1 VNRCPFLLVFIG
13 ALLSCAWSSPAL
25 AQDDVVN
32 TTPLENTAISRR
44 GALSPDTTFVSRGDG
59 VTLLLQS
66 VAAQMQLP
74 VIVSTRAQKKRI
86 EGSFNLRDPRSVLD
100 QVSRDL
106 GMVWY
111 TDGQT
116 LYVYDAGETR
126 NAVGHM
132 QHASIAVL
140 NDFLRR
146 TRLADARYGVR
157 GGSSE
162 GTFYVSGPPVYVD
175 IVINAA
181 RYLDE
186 LYRGADARAEHVEV
200 IPLRNSFAQGRRYGV
215 RDWDT
220 RLPGMAE
227 SLARVL
233 GDSGVADIVVRQP
246 DAGGAVQ
253 DPASQEARATRQGQA
268 PEQPAGSVDMRR
280 TAAEGAMPATVVIA
294 YPETNSLIVRGTL
307 SGIQKVKQLVAEL
320 DLPRRQVEL
329 SLWII
334 DVHKNELDAL
344 GVKWSGEVGVGGRL
358 GVGFNGASSTLD
370 GERFLASVSA
380 LSERGHA
387 SVVSRPVLLTQEN
400 VMAHFDS
407 NSTFYARLEA
417 ERAASLEAVTYGTL
431 VSVLPRVS
439 PDDEVEMQLKIE
451 DGTSSGKEVEG
462 LPIINRT
469 SIDTVAR
476 VPHRLSLL
484 VGGYTRQEHS
494 RDRSDIP
501 GLRRIPWLG
510 NIFRHRNDRTHE
522 LVRVFLIQPRVRGPQ
537 DLLPAAGFNGLD
549 TITLPLPAHYQRV
562 NDTVREAI
570 DGIH

>member
-1 VNRCPFLLVFIG
+1 MAGVLLACGRPI
-13 ALLSCAWSSPAL
+13 PAL
-25 AQDDVVN
+25 AQEGADA
-32 TTPLENTAISRR
+32 TAPLENTGIGHR
-44 GALSPDTTFVSRGDG
+44 GALSPDSTFVSRGDG
-59 VTLLLQS
+59 VGLLLQS
-66 VAAQMQLP
+66 IAAQMQLP
-74 VIVSTRAQKKRI
+74 VIVSTRAQKKRV
-86 EGSFNLRDPRSVLD
+86 EGSFNLRNPRSVLE

-140 NDFLRR
+140 SDFLRR
-146 TRLADARYGVR
+146 TRLADPRYAPR
-157 GGSSE
+157 GGSAE
-162 GTFYVSGPPVYVD
+162 GTFYISGPPVYVD

-200 IPLRNSFAQGRRYGV
+200 IPLRHSFAQGRRYGV
-215 RDWDT
+215 RDWQT
-220 RLPGMAE
+220 NLLGMAE

-233 GDSGVADIVVRQP
+233 TDSGVTDIVVRQTRN
-246 DAGGAVQ
+246 DTQAQ
-253 DPASQEARATRQGQA
+253 DPSAEASIA
-268 PEQPAGSVDMRR
+268 SRR
-280 TAAEGAMPATVVIA
+280 ERTPDTAALAGIPRTSVPSALPPTIVIA

-307 SGIQKVKQLVAEL
+307 GGIQKVKQLVAEL
-320 DLPRRQVEL
+320 DLPRKQVEL

-334 DVHKNELDAL
+334 DVHKTELDAL
-344 GVKWSGEVGVGGRL
+344 GVKWSGEVGVAGRL

-387 SVVSRPVLLTQEN
+387 AIVSRPVLLTQEN
-400 VMAHFDS
+400 IMAHFDS

-417 ERAASLEAVTYGTL
+417 ERTASLEAVTYGTL

-439 PDDEVEMQLKIE
+439 ADDEVEMQLKIE
-451 DGTSSGKEVEG
+451 DGTTSGTQVEG
-462 LPIINRT
+462 LPVINRT

-484 VGGYTRQEHS
+484 VGGYTRQEQS

-501 GLRRIPWLG
+501 GLRRIPWIG
-510 NIFRHRNDRTHE
+510 NAFRHRNDRNHE
-522 LVRVFLIQPRVRGPQ
+522 LVRVFLIQPRVRSAV
-537 DLLPAAGFNGLD
+537 DLLRDAELNVTESVVP
-549 TITLPLPAHYQRV
+549 PLPEHYQRV
-562 NDTVREAI
+562 SETVREAI
-570 DGIH
+570 NAAH

>member
-1 VNRCPFLLVFIG
+1 MRYLSTLLLMAGV
-13 ALLSCAWSSPAL
+13 LLACGGPIPAL
-25 AQDDVVN
+25 AQEGADA
-32 TTPLENTAISRR
+32 TAPLENTGIGHR
-44 GALSPDTTFVSRGDG
+44 GSLSPDSTFVSRGDG
-59 VTLLLQS
+59 VGLLLQS
-66 VAAQMQLP
+66 IAAQMQLP
-74 VIVSTRAQKKRI
+74 VIVSTRAQKKRV
-86 EGSFNLRDPRSVLD
+86 EGSFNLRNPRSVLE

-140 NDFLRR
+140 SDFLRR
-146 TRLADARYGVR
+146 TRLADPRYAPR
-157 GGSSE
+157 GGSAE
-162 GTFYVSGPPVYVD
+162 GTFYISGPPVYVD

-200 IPLRNSFAQGRRYGV
+200 IPLRHSFAQGRRYGV
-215 RDWDT
+215 RDWQT
-220 RLPGMAE
+220 NLLGMAE

-233 GDSGVADIVVRQP
+233 TDSGVTDIVVRQTGN
-246 DAGGAVQ
+246 DTQAQ
-253 DPASQEARATRQGQA
+253 DPSAEASIA
-268 PEQPAGSVDMRR
+268 SRR
-280 TAAEGAMPATVVIA
+280 ERTPDTAALAGIPRTSVPSALPPTIVIA

-307 SGIQKVKQLVAEL
+307 GGIQKVKQLVAEL
-320 DLPRRQVEL
+320 DLPRKQVEL

-334 DVHKNELDAL
+334 DVHKTELDAL
-344 GVKWSGEVGVGGRL
+344 GVKWSGEVGVAGRL

-387 SVVSRPVLLTQEN
+387 AIVSRPVLLTQEN
-400 VMAHFDS
+400 IMAHFDS

-417 ERAASLEAVTYGTL
+417 ERTASLEAVTYGTL

-439 PDDEVEMQLKIE
+439 ADDEVEMQLKIE
-451 DGTSSGKEVEG
+451 DGTTSGTQVEG
-462 LPIINRT
+462 LPVINRT

-484 VGGYTRQEHS
+484 VGGYTRQEQS

-501 GLRRIPWLG
+501 GLRRIPWIG
-510 NIFRHRNDRTHE
+510 NAFRHRNDRNHE
-522 LVRVFLIQPRVRGPQ
+522 LVRVFLIQPRVRSAV
-537 DLLPAAGFNGLD
+537 DLLRDAELNVTESVVP
-549 TITLPLPAHYQRV
+549 PLPEHYQRV
-562 NDTVREAI
+562 SETVREAI
-570 DGIH
+570 NAAH

>member
-1 VNRCPFLLVFIG
+1 MRYLSTLLLMAGV
-13 ALLSCAWSSPAL
+13 LLACGRPIPAL
-25 AQDDVVN
+25 AQEGADATV
-32 TTPLENTAISRR
+32 PLENTGIGHR
-44 GALSPDTTFVSRGDG
+44 GALSPDSTFVSRGDG
-59 VTLLLQS
+59 VGLLLQS
-66 VAAQMQLP
+66 IAAQMQLP
-74 VIVSTRAQKKRI
+74 VIVSTRAQKKRV
-86 EGSFNLRDPRSVLD
+86 EGSFNLRNPRSVLE

-132 QHASIAVL
+132 QHACIAVL
-140 NDFLRR
+140 SDFLRR
-146 TRLADARYGVR
+146 TRLADPRYAPR
-157 GGSSE
+157 GGSAE
-162 GTFYVSGPPVYVD
+162 GTFYISGPPVYVD

-200 IPLRNSFAQGRRYGV
+200 IPLRHSFAQGRRYGV
-215 RDWDT
+215 RDWQT
-220 RLPGMAE
+220 NLLGMAE

-233 GDSGVADIVVRQP
+233 TDSGVTDIVVRQTGN
-246 DAGGAVQ
+246 DTQAQ
-253 DPASQEARATRQGQA
+253 DPSAEASIA
-268 PEQPAGSVDMRR
+268 SRR
-280 TAAEGAMPATVVIA
+280 ERTPDTAALAGIPRTSVPSALPPTIVIA

-307 SGIQKVKQLVAEL
+307 GGIQKVKQLVAEL
-320 DLPRRQVEL
+320 DLPRKQVEL

-334 DVHKNELDAL
+334 DVHKTELDAL
-344 GVKWSGEVGVGGRL
+344 GVKWSGEVGVAGRL

-387 SVVSRPVLLTQEN
+387 AIVSRPVLLTQEN
-400 VMAHFDS
+400 IMAHFDS

-417 ERAASLEAVTYGTL
+417 ERTASLEAVTYGTL

-439 PDDEVEMQLKIE
+439 ADDEVEMQLKIE
-451 DGTSSGKEVEG
+451 DGTTSGTQVEG
-462 LPIINRT
+462 LPVINRT

-484 VGGYTRQEHS
+484 VGGYTRQEQS

-501 GLRRIPWLG
+501 GLRRIPWIG
-510 NIFRHRNDRTHE
+510 NAFRHRNDRNHE
-522 LVRVFLIQPRVRGPQ
+522 LVRVFLIQPRVRSAV
-537 DLLPAAGFNGLD
+537 DLLRDAELNVTESVVP
-549 TITLPLPAHYQRV
+549 PLPEHYQRV
-562 NDTVREAI
+562 SETVREAI
-570 DGIH
+570 NAAH

>member
-1 VNRCPFLLVFIG
+1 MRYLSTLLLMAGV
-13 ALLSCAWSSPAL
+13 LLACGRPIPAL
-25 AQDDVVN
+25 AQEGADA
-32 TTPLENTAISRR
+32 TAPLENTGIGHR
-44 GALSPDTTFVSRGDG
+44 GALSPDSTFVSRGDG
-59 VTLLLQS
+59 VGLLLQS
-66 VAAQMQLP
+66 IAAQMQLP
-74 VIVSTRAQKKRI
+74 VIVSTRAQKKRV
-86 EGSFNLRDPRSVLD
+86 EGSFNLRNPRSVLE

-140 NDFLRR
+140 SDFLRR
-146 TRLADARYGVR
+146 TRLADPRYAPR
-157 GGSSE
+157 GGSAE
-162 GTFYVSGPPVYVD
+162 GTFYISGPPVYVD

-200 IPLRNSFAQGRRYGV
+200 IPLRHSFAQGRRYGV
-215 RDWDT
+215 RDWQT
-220 RLPGMAE
+220 NLLGMAE

-233 GDSGVADIVVRQP
+233 TDSGVTDIVVRQTRN
-246 DAGGAVQ
+246 DTQAQ
-253 DPASQEARATRQGQA
+253 DPSAEASIA
-268 PEQPAGSVDMRR
+268 SRR
-280 TAAEGAMPATVVIA
+280 ERTPDTAALAGIPRTSVPSALPPTIVIA

-307 SGIQKVKQLVAEL
+307 GGIQKVKQLVAEL
-320 DLPRRQVEL
+320 DLPRKQVEL

-334 DVHKNELDAL
+334 DVHKTELDAL
-344 GVKWSGEVGVGGRL
+344 GVKWSGEVGVAGRL

-387 SVVSRPVLLTQEN
+387 AIVSRPVLLTQEN
-400 VMAHFDS
+400 IMAHFDS

-417 ERAASLEAVTYGTL
+417 ERTASLEAVTYGTL

-439 PDDEVEMQLKIE
+439 ADDEVEMQLKIE
-451 DGTSSGKEVEG
+451 DGTTSGTQVEG
-462 LPIINRT
+462 LPVINRT

-484 VGGYTRQEHS
+484 VGGYTRQEQS

-501 GLRRIPWLG
+501 GLRRIPWIG
-510 NIFRHRNDRTHE
+510 NAFRHRNDRNHE
-522 LVRVFLIQPRVRGPQ
+522 LVRVFLIQPRVRSAV
-537 DLLPAAGFNGLD
+537 DLLRDAELNVTESVVP
-549 TITLPLPAHYQRV
+549 PLPEHYQRV
-562 NDTVREAI
+562 SETVREAI
-570 DGIH
+570 NAAH

>member
-1 VNRCPFLLVFIG
+1 MNRCPLLLVFIG

-25 AQDDVVN
+25 AQDDIVN
-32 TTPLENTAISRR
+32 TTPLENTAISSR
-44 GALSPDTTFVSRGDG
+44 GALSPGTTFVSRGDG

-146 TRLADARYGVR
+146 TRLADARHGVR

-246 DAGGAVQ
+246 DAAGPVQ
-253 DPASQEARATRQGQA
+253 DPASGEARTTRQGQA
-268 PEQPAGSVDMRR
+268 LEQPAGRLDIPR
-280 TAAEGAMPATVVIA
+280 AAAAGTMPPTIVID

-334 DVHKNELDAL
+334 DLHKNELDAL
-344 GVKWSGEVGVGGRL
+344 GVKWSGGVAVGGRL

-387 SVVSRPVLLTQEN
+387 SIVSRPVLLTQEN

-462 LPIINRT
+462 LPVINRT

-484 VGGYTRQEHS
+484 VGGYTRQERS

-510 NIFRHRNDRTHE
+510 NIFRHRSDRTHD

-537 DLLPAAGFNGLD
+537 DLLPDAGFNRVD
-549 TITLPLPAHYQRV
+549 TITLPLPAHYQSV